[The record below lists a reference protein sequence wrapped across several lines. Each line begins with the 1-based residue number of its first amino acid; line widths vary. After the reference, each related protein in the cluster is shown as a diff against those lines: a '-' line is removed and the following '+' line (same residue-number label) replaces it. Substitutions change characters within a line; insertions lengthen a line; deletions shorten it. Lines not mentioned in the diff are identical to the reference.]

1 MRRHFVVYASKN
13 RQKSIK
19 CSDDILHKLWVSMSD
34 ADQYAVEY
42 ANAYLDSNFGGLENV
57 SDNDYLLDAVRYGC
71 NTIAEGNA
79 EPEYAEEEFYM
90 DEPDFDKVY
99 NYLKAKLDDRRS
111 ITGACNIEATDGFR
125 SDNDWLLKPGNQ
137 WYAVASYY
145 DYGDVE
151 SGPMVDGDWIVYQ
164 ASSPEEAAA
173 LCKRDYPDE
182 SVGEV
187 RLATPDEIEEY
198 YYILREG
205 DAPDHID
212 STESGNTYSYG
223 GLVTNDEDD
232 IL

>member
-1 MRRHFVVYASKN
+1 MKRHFVVYASKN

-34 ADQYAVEY
+34 SDQFAAEY
-42 ANAYLDSNFGGLENV
+42 AMGFMNSDGYIIENLSDDDLE
-57 SDNDYLLDAVRYGC
+57 SYARRGC
-71 NTIAEGNA
+71 NQINEGNA
-79 EPEYAEEEFYM
+79 EPEYADEDFYM
-90 DEPDFDKVY
+90 DEADFDAVF
-99 NYLKAKLDDRRS
+99 NYLKAKRDDKLS
-111 ITGACNIEATDGFR
+111 ITGSCNIEASEGYR
-125 SDNDWLLKPGNQ
+125 RDNDWLLKPGNQ

-145 DYGDVE
+145 DYGDAE

-182 SVGEV
+182 LVGEV

-212 STESGNTYSYG
+212 STESGSTYSYG